1 MNLIIFFIIFIL
13 IIFIK
18 IEFNKAIK
26 QKKKQNSN
34 NKKRRTNQKTKYR
47 PKYHKSEYSNL
58 YKNKTKKTTYQE
70 NKKKGDD
77 YEKYISEYFK
87 QKGYISYEHGL
98 DKGFKDGGIDLF
110 LKKDNEFLFIQCK
123 NWNSQNK
130 WKMGKKKII
139 YYQEKAR
146 KYMQNNPQISRILIN
161 FNYKLKLILI
171 STEDIYTKEAKEYIK
186 ENSNILE
193 YKIIPIKK

>member
-26 QKKKQNSN
+26 QKKKQSKK
-34 NKKRRTNQKTKYR
+34 NKKRKTNQQKEYK

-58 YKNKTKKTTYQE
+58 YKQNKSKTKYAEK
-70 NKKKGDD
+70 KKKGDE

-110 LKKDNEFLFIQCK
+110 LKKDDEFLFIQCK
-123 NWNSQNK
+123 NWNSQHK

-146 KYMQNNPQISRILIN
+146 KYMQNNPQISRILID
-161 FNYKLKLILI
+161 FNYKLKLIFI
-171 STEDIYTKEAKEYIK
+171 STEDIYTLEAKQYIE
-186 ENSNILE
+186 ENSGILK
-193 YKIIPIKK
+193 YQIIPMK